1 MEEKIGI
8 STYKLQSMFGD
19 TETIDIAAQVGA
31 DTIDFFTN
39 QYSVSKPDTIFSKS
53 DEEIVKYFE
62 KIRLYAETRNIEIA
76 QTHGRTRI
84 FLNDAELDRVCLEN
98 ARRDLLVASVLGAPV
113 CVMHGV
119 KSTTVGNPE
128 DTSPLFD
135 INFEKFNI
143 ILEWAKK
150 YNVKVAT
157 ETSGFSSAF
166 GVPEFD
172 AETGNFRKLFEEVK
186 RESPNGEYF
195 SVCIDTGHTNT
206 VVRFGNSTPG
216 DTIRMF
222 GNNISCLHL
231 HDNDG
236 LTDQH
241 LPLFMGNIDWEDTFA
256 ALEEIGYSGV
266 YNLEVDFACQGE
278 DKVIE
283 TAASAVKALRS
294 SLKDVKNKAVN

>member
-1 MEEKIGI
+1 MKKIGI
-8 STYKLQSMFGD
+8 STYELQSIFGD
-19 TETIDIAAQVGA
+19 KGAIDVALQVGA
-31 DTIDFFTN
+31 DAIDFFTN
-39 QYSVSKPDTIFSKS
+39 QYSVSAPDTIFSKS
-53 DEEIVKYFE
+53 DEEIVEYFE
-62 KIRLYAETRNIEIA
+62 NIRLYAESKNIEIA

-84 FLNDAELDRVCLEN
+84 FHNDAEQDRECLEN
-98 ARRDLLVASVLGAPV
+98 ARRDLLAASVLGAPV

-119 KSTTVGNPE
+119 KSTTVGCPE

-135 INFEKFNI
+135 INYEKFNI

-172 AETGNFRKLFEEVK
+172 ADSENFKKLFEDVK
-186 RESPNGEYF
+186 KDSQNGEYF
-195 SVCIDTGHTNT
+195 VVCIDTGHTNT
-206 VVRFGNSTPG
+206 VVRFGNSTVG

-222 GNNISCLHL
+222 GNNVSCLHL

-241 LPLFMGNIDWEDTFA
+241 LPLFMGNIDWDDTFA
-256 ALEEIGYSGV
+256 ALEEIGYMGV
-266 YNLEVDFACQGE
+266 YNLEVNFACMGE
-278 DKVIE
+278 EKVIE
-283 TAASAVKALRS
+283 TAVSAVNTLRS
-294 SLKDVKNKAVN
+294 ALKKREK